1 MITDFG
7 ELFSYVVFN
16 LIIPIFNK
24 EILLFGQSI
33 KILNLVAFVVVG
45 EAILY
50 LLRVVLFGVLDGV
63 LDD

>member
-16 LIIPIFNK
+16 LIFPIFNK